1 MIRNETAGPVRR
13 LVLDRPDKRNAL
25 NWDMIPQLVEGI
37 HAAANDASCRC
48 LVITG
53 AGDTFCAGRDL
64 GAGKGREAELEDVL
78 ADDDAYQA
86 IFEALRTLSCPS
98 VAVVRGH
105 AVAGGFTL
113 AMGCDFV
120 LAEKGAK
127 FGAME
132 MRGGFPAAVN
142 TSLLSHLAGPRQALE
157 LLLSADTFPAERLH
171 DMGLINRLADG
182 PNELET
188 MTEDFVQGL
197 VDLEPV
203 AVRLTKETLRAVS
216 TMPLGEALTVS
227 KQLNALLMAS
237 GRIDK
242 AAEIFARAKAAREGK
257 SGG

>member
-1 MIRNETAGPVRR
+1 
-13 LVLDRPDKRNAL
+13 
-25 NWDMIPQLVEGI
+25 
-37 HAAANDASCRC
+37 
-48 LVITG
+48 
-53 AGDTFCAGRDL
+53 
-64 GAGKGREAELEDVL
+64 
-78 ADDDAYQA
+78 
-86 IFEALRTLSCPS
+86 
-98 VAVVRGH
+98 
-105 AVAGGFTL
+105 
-113 AMGCDFV
+113 
-120 LAEKGAK
+120 
-127 FGAME
+127 
-132 MRGGFPAAVN
+132 
-142 TSLLSHLAGPRQALE
+142 
-157 LLLSADTFPAERLH
+157 
-171 DMGLINRLADG
+171 MGLINRLADG